1 MVPAIRKSRPKIALT
16 GYSRRTSASLGLRP
30 HMSWEESARCGQ
42 YDPEIFFDPTAR
54 AERRAKSICA
64 QCPVRLDCLECA
76 LSVRAEFGVWGGL
89 NGQERR
95 SLLRRSR
102 AADDPRREMQLI
114 GATP

>member
-1 MVPAIRKSRPKIALT
+1 
-16 GYSRRTSASLGLRP
+16 
-30 HMSWEESARCGQ
+30 MSWEESARCGQ

-64 QCPVRLDCLECA
+64 QCPVRLDCLESA

-95 SLLRRSR
+95 SLLRRARGSG
-102 AADDPRREMQLI
+102 DPRRELQLA
-114 GATP
+114 GVTP

>member
-1 MVPAIRKSRPKIALT
+1 
-16 GYSRRTSASLGLRP
+16 
-30 HMSWEESARCGQ
+30 MSWEESARCGQ

-95 SLLRRSR
+95 SLLRRARGSG
-102 AADDPRREMQLI
+102 ASRRELQLT
-114 GATP
+114 GVTP

>member
-1 MVPAIRKSRPKIALT
+1 
-16 GYSRRTSASLGLRP
+16 
-30 HMSWEESARCGQ
+30 MSWEERARCGE

-64 QCPVRLDCLECA
+64 QCPVRLDCLAYA

-89 NGQERR
+89 NGKER
-95 SLLRRSR
+95 SSMLRRSCM
-102 AADDPRREMQLI
+102 AVDETHELVAV